1 MIFKQRHRE
10 AGKITDTMQ
19 KAHLLRFRCVLPRPG
34 RAFSFLEEGSLC
46 ILKRR

>member
-10 AGKITDTMQ
+10 AGKITHTLQ
-19 KAHLLRFRCVLPRPG
+19 SFRLLQSCCVLPRPG

-46 ILKRR
+46 ISKLR